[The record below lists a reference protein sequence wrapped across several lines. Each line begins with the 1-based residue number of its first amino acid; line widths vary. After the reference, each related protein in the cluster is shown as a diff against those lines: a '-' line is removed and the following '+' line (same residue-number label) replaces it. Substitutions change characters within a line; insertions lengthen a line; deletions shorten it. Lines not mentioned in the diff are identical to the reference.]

1 MKVPWLKNARE
12 SRLQFLL
19 GQEMRTLQIE
29 RSSLSTHLAGHP
41 AVASLLGHVFWP
53 GRKRATEPRPR
64 AVFFRTRD
72 GATAAFSRLSNLR
85 SKTILGWNKDCGKEE
100 VRNGGTRRALARKG
114 FLLAWWPGMRGGA
127 HFEAIG
133 GFLTAKQEGTAQA
146 MHAESL
152 VHSAPH
158 SHLSHRICPGTEFSC
173 GRRHGLKKMH
183 SAPFEADS
191 LPFGRTREDRNRLCT
206 CCFSCG

>member
-1 MKVPWLKNARE
+1 
-12 SRLQFLL
+12 
-19 GQEMRTLQIE
+19 
-29 RSSLSTHLAGHP
+29 
-41 AVASLLGHVFWP
+41 
-53 GRKRATEPRPR
+53 
-64 AVFFRTRD
+64 
-72 GATAAFSRLSNLR
+72 
-85 SKTILGWNKDCGKEE
+85 
-100 VRNGGTRRALARKG
+100 
-114 FLLAWWPGMRGGA
+114 MRGGA

-158 SHLSHRICPGTEFSC
+158 SHLSHRICPGAEFSC